1 MLKRI
6 RSLPRNVWAVGLTSL
21 FMDISSEM
29 VTNIL
34 PLFLANAL
42 GVQTSVIGLIE
53 GVAESMAS
61 LLKMGSGWVSD
72 KFRGRKWIAVSGYGI
87 SALTKPF
94 FFAANTWGAVAG
106 IRWTDRVGKGI
117 RTAPRDALIADSV
130 APEQRGLAF
139 GLHRAMDTIGAMIG
153 ILIAAAVIYALQ
165 GTAKQLNQTTFQRV
179 VLFSLIPAFLAVAAL
194 AFGAKEV
201 ITSKA
206 ARTQS
211 ISISNLGKP
220 FFVFLGIVALFTLGN
235 SSDAFLILRAQSS
248 GMNLIGILTMLAIF
262 NFVYSLVSAPAG
274 SLSDRVGRKKL
285 IIGGWFVYAAIYFG
299 FSAVQTANQMFLLY
313 VVYGVY
319 YGLAHGSANALI
331 ADLVPLELR
340 GTAYGA
346 YNAAVGLMAFPASFI
361 AGNLWQAHGPSAP
374 FLFGGSMALLA
385 AISLVFFKI
394 RKIER
399 PNENDVPYLNSKDI
413 V

>member
-1 MLKRI
+1 MIKRF

-21 FMDISSEM
+21 FMDVSSEM

-61 LLKMGSGWVSD
+61 LLKMASGWFSD
-72 KFRGRKWIAVSGYGI
+72 KFRGRKWIAVSGYGL

-94 FFAANTWGAVAG
+94 FFMANSWGSVAG

-130 APEQRGLAF
+130 EPEQRGLAF
-139 GLHRAMDTIGAMIG
+139 GLHRAMDTMGATIG
-153 ILIAAAVIYALQ
+153 ILIAAGVVYAMQ
-165 GTAKQLNQTTFQRV
+165 GNTFTLSHPTFQRV

-201 ITSKA
+201 LKSKGKETA
-206 ARTQS
+206 S
-211 ISISNLGKP
+211 PSFKKLGQP

-235 SSDAFLILRAQSS
+235 SSDAFLILRAQDA
-248 GMNLIGILTMLAIF
+248 GMSVIGILGMLAMF
-262 NFVYSLVSAPAG
+262 NLVYSVVSTPAG

-285 IIGGWFVYAAIYFG
+285 IIGGWFVYSVIYFG

-313 VVYGVY
+313 VIYGIY

-331 ADLVPLELR
+331 ADLVPADMR

-346 YNAAVGLMAFPASFI
+346 YNASVGLMAFPASFI
-361 AGNLWQAHGPSAP
+361 AGYLWQTYDPSAP
-374 FLFGGSMALLA
+374 FLFGGSMALIA
-385 AISLVFFKI
+385 ALGLLLFRVK
-394 RKIER
+394 KAEA
-399 PNENDVPYLNSKDI
+399 
-413 V
+413 